1 MKIALA
7 RRSNGYSWLRG
18 CEDIRYIKNNI
29 KTKSE
34 KTYYTL
40 SFTFEFDEENDTTF
54 FAHSPPY
61 TYSMLDHYLLNI
73 TNSPNYS
80 SIFKR
85 KTLTESPG
93 GNYVE
98 LLTITNFKSKR
109 EKKTAFITS
118 RVHPG

>member
-1 MKIALA
+1 
-7 RRSNGYSWLRG
+7 
-18 CEDIRYIKNNI
+18 
-29 KTKSE
+29 
-34 KTYYTL
+34 
-40 SFTFEFDEENDTTF
+40 
-54 FAHSPPY
+54 
-61 TYSMLDHYLLNI
+61 MLDSYLLDI
-73 TNSPNYS
+73 TNNPSYS

-93 GNYVE
+93 GNYIE